1 VFSNPSG
8 TGPDSVNGFGGT
20 GGGLLGQDTS
30 ITLPVPPGTPP
41 GSRQIR
47 VIGLSAVG
55 QPVGVFSDAVTV
67 VIQ

>member
-1 VFSNPSG
+1 VL
-8 TGPDSVNGFGGT
+8 V
-20 GGGLLGQDTS
+20 QDTS
-30 ITLPVPPGTPP
+30 ITLPVPSGTPP

-67 VIQ
+67 IIQ